1 VQVTFFLLGSGQ
13 NWSSEFLPL
22 SKFLQFS
29 FLLSCKY
36 FLGTQKIFC
45 HGAIVFPPLGIA
57 VVDVKSEPLYCM
69 FCGPSTSNVS
79 LSEGSIGPSTGK
91 TSCRGG
97 KNRRAREHCSQKM
110 LNICRK
116 IVWITICYWKFEGNL
131 NSHVPLYGRNN
142 IWLTDIIP
150 WI

>member
-1 VQVTFFLLGSGQ
+1 MQVTFFLLGSGQ

-57 VVDVKSEPLYCM
+57 AVDVKSEPRYCM
-69 FCGPSTSNVS
+69 FCGPSTSIVS

-91 TSCRGG
+91 TSCFPRVNYYYTHSVSSLSIEAYRNL
-97 KNRRAREHCSQKM
+97 K
-110 LNICRK
+110 
-116 IVWITICYWKFEGNL
+116 TIPQRQDQISSF
-131 NSHVPLYGRNN
+131 P
-142 IWLTDIIP
+142 
-150 WI
+150 